1 MSKKLTIVVSEDVYE
16 GLYARIGPRK
26 IGQFLERLARPHVTE
41 GGLEA
46 AYRQAAQVENL
57 AALYKQAAQ
66 DEEAEREALEWI
78 EANVD
83 DALPDEAPR

>member
-16 GLYARIGPRK
+16 GLYARVGPRK

-46 AYRQAAQVENL
+46 AYRQAAEVENL

-66 DEEAEREALEWI
+66 DEEAEKAAMEWI
-78 EANVD
+78 EASVD
-83 DALPDEAPR
+83 DALPDEAQ